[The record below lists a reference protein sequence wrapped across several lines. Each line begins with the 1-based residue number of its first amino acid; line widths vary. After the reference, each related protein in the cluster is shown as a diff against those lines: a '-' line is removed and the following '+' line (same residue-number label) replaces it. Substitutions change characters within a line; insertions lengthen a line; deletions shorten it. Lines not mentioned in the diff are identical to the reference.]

1 MADQDKTPAPDA
13 AELDRELDA
22 AFARAF
28 DDLAERLDLTP
39 SERGWFRD
47 AVTRKAG

>member
-1 MADQDKTPAPDA
+1 MTNADKTPEQI
-13 AELDRELDA
+13 ELDAELDA
-22 AFARAF
+22 AFARTF

-39 SERGWFRD
+39 SERSWFRD